1 MAKYKLA
8 WKDRWVRGTS
18 PITGDTDCSIPIVYL
33 EQDAPNR
40 ITYEWTGAQFTR
52 LFSALKTGAD
62 LMFPEVANDI
72 LWDLLKGVHCAP
84 ELQPDESGCVEYP
97 NAAPFIKYFPDNPFI
112 TGDVQAGWITE
123 AWVRFGEFDSIFP
136 DWIDEWITGQ
146 IEAFTGYQ
154 STDILCNIASLPLN
168 SIESFLENGGVLPKI
183 EIRFSGTGTVEL
195 ELLSFPLGGRAII
208 ELDQEPNILDILTGG
223 ILDSG
228 AFTVE
233 LDRDLAS
240 FPPEEYPI
248 NNVEIHVETGGD
260 HVLYV
265 VFVPVVNDTLI
276 PIGMGGGLRSVELCG
291 FEETPMAG
299 IQNVIF
305 EDCTLKIVVDGVPEE
320 VQNFQDLY
328 ACVEAL
334 MATQAEIKQ
343 AIIDAQEEIAARFLS
358 GQAGNVAS
366 GITIGADGTIEV
378 STEGAPADD
387 PATTAIDEEQAA
399 FMGGA
404 VSLARGFELVLDKI
418 DAYYGATNG
427 TPTTSEQ
434 NAQFGIEAYF
444 PCDDTAMN
452 IGISNY
458 YSYRASNNRILFN
471 TSVTFE
477 RYLYCFGANAQGIK
491 RYLVDQSGYDATK
504 LSIVVRILEALS
516 PEFFSDY
523 YDAGVLVPST
533 DYIQAPCHKNDV
545 EEWTQNWASAD
556 SFSYSFTQTWKANH
570 RFLLEIEG
578 SYADADEPNVVHDGL
593 WKINTST
600 GVKTFIGFTLSVSG
614 TTNVTALQAPYRS
627 DHKYAVTIEK
637 TGDNI
642 GSWSVQNDTAAIP
655 NVVGTTTFRFTDLGL
670 II

>member
-1 MAKYKLA
+1 MASYKLA
-8 WKDRWVRGTS
+8 WKDRWIRGTS

-72 LWDLLKGVHCAP
+72 LWDLLKGVHCPP
-84 ELQPDESGCVEYP
+84 ELQEDESGCVEYP

-265 VFVPVVNDTLI
+265 VFVPVINDSLI

-291 FEETPMAG
+291 FEDTPMAG

-320 VQNFQDLY
+320 VQNFQELY
-328 ACVEAL
+328 DCVEAM
-334 MATQAEIKQ
+334 MATQAEIKE
-343 AIIDAQEEIAARFLS
+343 AIIEAAETLAAQMIA
-358 GQAGNVAS
+358 GQAGNVT
-366 GITIGADGTIEV
+366 GDVTLGADGTIEV
-378 STEGAPADD
+378 GTDGVPVDD
-387 PATTAIDEEQAA
+387 PTTSNYDERSAAI
-399 FMGGA
+399 MGGA
-404 VSLARGFELVLDKI
+404 NFVARGFELLLDKI

-427 TPTTSEQ
+427 TPATSE
-434 NAQFGIEAYF
+434 AATQFAIEAYF
-444 PCDDTAMN
+444 PCDNTLMN
-452 IGISNY
+452 AAITGY
-458 YSYRASNNRILFN
+458 YTYRASNNRLIFN
-471 TSVTFE
+471 TSATFE
-477 RYLYCFGANAQGIK
+477 RYLFCNGANKQGIT
-491 RYLVDQSGYDATK
+491 RWIFDVSGYTSPK
-504 LSIVVRILEALS
+504 LNVVYDLLNGLAD
-516 PEFFSDY
+516 EFFSDY
-523 YDAGVLVPST
+523 YDAGLLVPSS
-533 DYIQAPCHKNDV
+533 DYIQAPCHQNDI
-545 EEWTQNWASAD
+545 EEWTQDWSTAD
-556 SFSYSFTQTWKANH
+556 SFGHTFAQTWKDKH
-570 RFLLEIEG
+570 RFQIDISG
-578 SYADADEPNVVHDGL
+578 SYADADEPNVIHDGL

-600 GVKTFIGFTLSVSG
+600 GVKTFIGFTLNVSG
-614 TTNVTALQAPYRS
+614 TTNVTAVQAPYQAS
-627 DHKYAVTIEK
+627 HIYTVTVDK
-637 TGDNI
+637 VGDN
-642 GSWSVQNDTAAIP
+642 GGTWSIANDTAAIP
-655 NVVGTTTFRFTDLGL
+655 NVVGSTTFKFTDLGL
-670 II
+670 IP